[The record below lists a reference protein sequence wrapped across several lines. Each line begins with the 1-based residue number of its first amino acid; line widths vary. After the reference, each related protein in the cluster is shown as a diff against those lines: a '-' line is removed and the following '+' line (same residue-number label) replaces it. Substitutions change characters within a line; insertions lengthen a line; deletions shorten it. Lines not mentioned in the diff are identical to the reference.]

1 MNTTPKELIERI
13 ALFRHGLIARV
24 LPTDLT
30 PQQRQQEMLRIS
42 HEQHQIPGSLRTRVA
57 HSTLREWLKL
67 YRDGGFEALKPRK
80 RGDTGH
86 PRALAPELA
95 EQLIQTKESAP
106 DLSIRLIIEQLRT
119 QGIISKDQHV
129 PISTVHRLFKSHGVM
144 SKRSMADGGVKEDRR
159 RFAYSEA
166 GQLWMS
172 DVMHGPSVPGPDG
185 RRKKKTYLI
194 AFIDDATRVISHAQ
208 FAFAE
213 NTREFLP
220 VFKVALLKRGLP
232 QRLFVDNGANYRS
245 HHFSIV
251 CAKLGIALIHAKPFQ
266 PQSKGKIER
275 FFRTVRAQLL
285 TRLDNEDL
293 SSLAALNRRLAAWVE
308 GEYHHSPHR
317 GIDGETPLERWARVA
332 DGVRYPDNDMDLD
345 DLFLFEEQRKVQN
358 DRIVSLRGRLF
369 EVDALL
375 IGEKVTLRYDPSRP
389 DAPIQVVHKGRL
401 IEKARQVD
409 LYANC
414 SVKRARHGGAINAD
428 KRPDVPS
435 GLSMSSLNKKN
446 NSNTGG
452 DQGGNGSCI

>member
-1 MNTTPKELIERI
+1 MNTTPDELIERI
-13 ALFRHGLIARV
+13 ALFRHSLIARV

-30 PQQRQQEMLRIS
+30 PQQRQQEILRIS
-42 HEQHQIPGSLRTRVA
+42 HEQHQIPGTLRTRVA

-67 YRDGGFEALKPRK
+67 YREGGFDALKPRK

-86 PRALAPELA
+86 PRALAAELA
-95 EQLIQTKESAP
+95 EQLLQCKEAEP
-106 DLSIRLIIEQLRT
+106 DLSIRLIIEQLRD
-119 QGIISKDQHV
+119 QGIIAEDQHV

-144 SKRSMADGGVKEDRR
+144 SRSSQADGGVKEDRR
-159 RFAYSEA
+159 RFAYREA

-185 RRKKKTYLI
+185 RRKKKSYLI
-194 AFIDDATRVISHAQ
+194 AFIDDATRVIPHAQ

-220 VFKVALLKRGLP
+220 VFKAALLKRGLP
-232 QRLFVDNGANYRS
+232 QRIFVDNGASYRS

-251 CAKLGIALIHAKPFQ
+251 CAKLGVALIHAKPFQ

-285 TRLDNEDL
+285 TRLVTEDCV
-293 SSLAALNRRLAAWVE
+293 SLAALNRRLAAWVE

-317 GIDGETPLERWARVA
+317 GIDGDTPLERWARVA
-332 DGVRYPDNDMDLD
+332 DGVRYPEPDMDLD

-369 EVDALL
+369 EVDASL
-375 IGEKVTLRYDPSRP
+375 IGEKVSLRYDPSRP
-389 DAPIQVVHKGRL
+389 DAPVQVVHKGRT
-401 IEKARQVD
+401 IERARQVD
-409 LYANC
+409 IYANC
-414 SVKRARHGGAINAD
+414 SVKRQRHGGVINAD
-428 KRPDVPS
+428 KSPDVPS
-435 GLSMSSLNKKN
+435 GLSMSSLNKKDTG
-446 NSNTGG
+446 NTGD
-452 DQGGNGSCI
+452 DQGDSEPCI

>member
-1 MNTTPKELIERI
+1 MSRTEQELTERI

-30 PQQRQQEMLRIS
+30 PTQRQQEMLKIS

-67 YRDGGFEALKPRK
+67 YREGGFDALKPRTH
-80 RGDTGH
+80 GDTGH
-86 PRALAPELA
+86 PRALAPQLA
-95 EQLIQTKESAP
+95 EQLLQLKEAEP
-106 DLSIRLIIEQLRT
+106 DLSIRLIIQQLRDD
-119 QGIISKDQHV
+119 GHISEQQHV

-144 SKRSMADGGVKEDRR
+144 SKRSRAEGGGTKQDRR
-159 RFAYSEA
+159 RFAYQEA

-172 DVMHGPSVPGPDG
+172 DVMHGPSVLDKG
-185 RRKKKTYLI
+185 RRKKKAYLI
-194 AFIDDATRVISHAQ
+194 AFIDDATRVIPHAQ

-213 NTREFLP
+213 NTRSFLP
-220 VFKVALLKRGLP
+220 VFKVALLKRGVP

-251 CAKLGIALIHAKPFQ
+251 CAKLDIALIHARPFQ
-266 PQSKGKIER
+266 PASKGKIER

-285 TRLDNEDL
+285 PRLDAEDL
-293 SSLAALNRRLAAWVE
+293 SSLASLNRKLAAWIE

-317 GIDGETPLERWARVA
+317 GIDQETPLERWARVGDA
-332 DGVRYPDNDMDLD
+332 VRYPDQELDLD

-358 DRIVSLRGRLF
+358 DRIVSLHGRLF
-369 EVDALL
+369 EVDATL
-375 IGEKVTLRYDPSRP
+375 IGEKVTVRYDPARA
-389 DAPIQVVHKGRL
+389 DAPVLIVHNGQL

-414 SVKRARHGGAINAD
+414 SVKRVRHGGAINAD
-428 KRPDVPS
+428 KKPDVPE
-435 GLSMSSLNKKN
+435 GLSMRSLNKIQDDQDGEN
-446 NSNTGG
+446 GG
-452 DQGGNGSCI
+452 DNSCT